1 MDPSRGQTT
10 TRFDDAD
17 WQALARLR
25 AHFLDGRNARPFD
38 YWRERRMCELYD
50 ATFARRIAWKW
61 RAALAEMARR
71 DVLPRVARVLDWGC
85 GSGVA
90 SREFLR
96 AHRERHGVDVERVRL
111 WDRSALARE
120 FAAERLRE
128 EARGVQVECGAFD
141 RADEHQL
148 LLVSHVLGELDLAG
162 DQELARVA
170 AAVPCVIWL
179 EPGDR
184 EISRELVAWRE
195 RLRPGRRV
203 LAPCVHSMACGAL
216 SGGRE
221 RDWCHSFAAP
231 DNEAFTTAF
240 WREFS
245 QRLKIDAR
253 SLPYAYFALGGS
265 EAAPEQRDW
274 IRILGRPRLEK
285 GAARFDACDASGLRM
300 LRVLERDAKA
310 VVKSFADPAQLA
322 RPFRV
327 EVERDRVRSIEPV

>member
-1 MDPSRGQTT
+1 MEPSRGPAA

-17 WQALARLR
+17 WQALAQLR
-25 AHFLDGRNARPFD
+25 AHFLGGRNATPFD
-38 YWRERRMCELYD
+38 YWRERRLCELYD

-61 RAALAEMARR
+61 RAALGEMGRR
-71 DVLPRVARVLDWGC
+71 GVLPRVARVLDWGC

-90 SREFLR
+90 SREFQR
-96 AHRERHGVDVERVRL
+96 AHRERHGVDVGRVQL

-128 EARGVQVECGAFD
+128 DARGVQVECGAFD
-141 RADEHQL
+141 RAGEHDL
-148 LLVSHVLGELDLAG
+148 LLVSHVLGELDSAG
-162 DQELARVA
+162 AEELARVA
-170 AAVPCVIWL
+170 AAARFVIWL

-195 RLRPGRRV
+195 RLRPGRQV
-203 LAPCVHSMACGAL
+203 LAPCVHSAACGAL
-216 SGGRE
+216 SAGHE

-245 QRLKIDAR
+245 HRLKIDAR
-253 SLPYAYFALGGS
+253 SLPYAYFALGG
-265 EAAPEQRDW
+265 ATTAPTQHDW

-285 GAARFDACDASGLRM
+285 GAARFDACEASGLRV

-310 VVKSFADPAQLA
+310 VVKSFAEPAQLA

-327 EVERDRVRSIEPV
+327 EVQGDRVRSIEPV